1 MTKSQW
7 VTRIGKAM
15 IVIASGTTLLGT
27 SCGVEVRNAV
37 ITAGAEFVG
46 ASLGTVLET
55 LFPIDEILAGADGAG
70 A

>member
-15 IVIASGTTLLGT
+15 IVVASGTTILGT

-37 ITAGAEFVG
+37 IAAGAEFVG

-55 LFPIDEILAGADGAG
+55 LFPISDILAGWDDASA
-70 A
+70 